1 VNITKGIITS
11 VVILLISGLAFATG
25 FLKEGV
31 ANEIEETK
39 ITIANDEALVEKIN
53 NKISDIMILDHLSLI
68 EARNKIQTAK
78 GLAWELNQKY
88 ETLNPSER
96 ILFYGPIGTAVNSY
110 RQLVQRANI
119 GKLISHF
126 IKDASVD
133 DCFLA
138 NESFDGF
145 NYSISKVTF
154 DDYNSNYSLAELMTI
169 EEFLL
174 EKRFEN
180 HTGLADEKWESSLD
194 EIWPLVEELD
204 VWAPMFRIELYVIQQ
219 RISGNAIE
227 LASLEGVVSYYN
239 FGITAITIATIL
251 ATAMANRISDKES
264 AKRFS
269 PVKAKILE
277 DDKYLI
283 TKTKK
288 WPMVLLFVALIF
300 AIAGL
305 LIPPLVGLL
314 T

>member
-1 VNITKGIITS
+1 MNITKGIITS
-11 VVILLISGLAFATG
+11 AVILLISGLAFATG

-39 ITIANDEALVEKIN
+39 ITLADDEALVEKIN
-53 NKISDIMILDHLSLI
+53 NKISDIMILDQISLI
-68 EARNKIQTAK
+68 EARNEIQTAK
-78 GLAWELNQKY
+78 GLAWELDLKY
-88 ETLNPSER
+88 TILNPTER
-96 ILFYGPIGTAVNSY
+96 NLFYGPIANAVNSHK
-110 RQLVQRANI
+110 QLVMRSNI
-119 GKLISHF
+119 GKLIKHF
-126 IKDASVD
+126 IRDASVD

-154 DDYNSNYSLAELMTI
+154 DNYNSNYSIAELFTI
-169 EEFLL
+169 EDFLD
-174 EKRFEN
+174 ENRFEN
-180 HTGLADEKWESSLD
+180 ASGLAAELWSSSL
-194 EIWPLVEELD
+194 VEDRPYVKELD
-204 VWAPMFRIELYVIQQ
+204 VWVPLFRTELYVIQQ

-227 LASLEGVVSYYN
+227 LASLEGIVSYYN
-239 FGITAITIATIL
+239 FGLTAITIATIL

-305 LIPPLVGLL
+305 LIPPLIGLL